1 MAKYIFNRYDSEYRT
16 HHNNKHK
23 FLNYKHQII
32 LNKTEHKLYVLNKER
47 VAKQQPQQ
55 HFLTFNNIAQQDLK
69 YYFPNSKAT
78 SPGQIFITDTDCKY
92 ITSVIQVTSGS
103 STQIRASH
111 TFHLSNSSNY
121 KQSIFYTPNC
131 SSPEEIASQTS
142 MDTRQNT
149 NDPDDPPP
157 RLKTTA
163 PPKVYPDLHDILT
176 IGSPLK
182 HQGSSPI
189 NKPTEEIYHNV
200 LTPNKVHYY
209 QTSPSKR
216 TTTIM
221 TLDTIDSPPAT
232 PPLEEGPPKY
242 DTTFQQQPAVTMT
255 TQCYMSPA
263 INTGFLSTGAIHK
276 NGQQTHQIT
285 NPQYDPKDKIIEEA
299 RKATQILIEQNT
311 QLRNDLII
319 LKLQYESLSSKD
331 RIDQQNPFQPAL
343 PRLPDSTTPPDEQT
357 RCSIEYS
364 KDGQFQIFGNVLTLL
379 LFIRKVR
386 QTWSQIIDLYLV
398 FVLSQSYSKDV
409 FYS

>member
-1 MAKYIFNRYDSEYRT
+1 
-16 HHNNKHK
+16 
-23 FLNYKHQII
+23 
-32 LNKTEHKLYVLNKER
+32 
-47 VAKQQPQQ
+47 
-55 HFLTFNNIAQQDLK
+55 
-69 YYFPNSKAT
+69 
-78 SPGQIFITDTDCKY
+78 
-92 ITSVIQVTSGS
+92 
-103 STQIRASH
+103 
-111 TFHLSNSSNY
+111 
-121 KQSIFYTPNC
+121 
-131 SSPEEIASQTS
+131 

-163 PPKVYPDLHDILT
+163 PPKVYPDLHNILT

-364 KDGQFQIFGNVLTLL
+364 KKGQFQIFGNVLTLL